1 MSRRK
6 LKRDERRFLKR
17 AGFGREFAGLGGLA
31 VALDEAQ
38 HGARPLG
45 YEVQPSVSF
54 GRLTRR
60 RLRRER
66 WKRFWRGLFFWRAA
80 GPSSRDRRT
89 RSRFAE
95 APALRSYAPAV
106 LTLVYGGSLAVVLL
120 LVAGLWELVQGL
132 GFSD

>member
-66 WKRFWRGLFFWRAA
+66 WNRRA
-80 GPSSRDRRT
+80 RCLRR
-89 RSRFAE
+89 
-95 APALRSYAPAV
+95 LLV
-106 LTLVYGGSLAVVLL
+106 LTLVYGGSLAAVLL
-120 LVAGLWELVQGL
+120 LVAGLWELVARWL
-132 GFSD
+132 L